1 MEDLER
7 EMLLIAQ
14 GNELAFNSF
23 MNRYMDGLY
32 YHSYGILYNKEM
44 AEEIVSDVFLEVWKN
59 RKKIMEVENMKAWLN
74 TLIYRKSISYLRKE
88 KILAAFENLGFNLE
102 DNESLGFSFN
112 YEGINYLYMY
122 NEDDEDFLNISVPGI
137 YDLEEDNK
145 ENYDA
150 LKEKINSTLKYVK
163 AYTLGKGLWLFYE
176 RDLLGNE
183 DLEEVIRHMIL
194 HLAAALM
201 FARDSIEKIDNGESD
216 EGSDNDNND

>member
-1 MEDLER
+1 M
-7 EMLLIAQ
+7 
-14 GNELAFNSF
+14 
-23 MNRYMDGLY
+23 
-32 YHSYGILYNKEM
+32 
-44 AEEIVSDVFLEVWKN
+44 
-59 RKKIMEVENMKAWLN
+59 
-74 TLIYRKSISYLRKE
+74 KE
-88 KILAAFENLGFNLE
+88 KILAVFENLGFNLE
-102 DNESLGFSFN
+102 DIESLGFSFN

-145 ENYDA
+145 EGYNA
-150 LKEKINSTLKYVK
+150 LKEKINSSLKYVK

>member
-1 MEDLER
+1 M
-7 EMLLIAQ
+7 
-14 GNELAFNSF
+14 
-23 MNRYMDGLY
+23 
-32 YHSYGILYNKEM
+32 
-44 AEEIVSDVFLEVWKN
+44 
-59 RKKIMEVENMKAWLN
+59 
-74 TLIYRKSISYLRKE
+74 KE

-102 DNESLGFSFN
+102 DIESLGFSFN

-122 NEDDEDFLNISVPGI
+122 NEDDENFLNISVPSI
-137 YDLEEDNK
+137 YDLEKDNK
-145 ENYDA
+145 EKYEE

-163 AYTLGKGLWLFYE
+163 AYTLGDSLWIFYE

-201 FARDSIEKIDNGESD
+201 FARDPIEKIDNGESD

>member
-1 MEDLER
+1 M
-7 EMLLIAQ
+7 
-14 GNELAFNSF
+14 
-23 MNRYMDGLY
+23 
-32 YHSYGILYNKEM
+32 
-44 AEEIVSDVFLEVWKN
+44 
-59 RKKIMEVENMKAWLN
+59 
-74 TLIYRKSISYLRKE
+74 KE

-137 YDLEEDNK
+137 YNLEEDNK

-183 DLEEVIRHMIL
+183 DLEEVIRRMIL